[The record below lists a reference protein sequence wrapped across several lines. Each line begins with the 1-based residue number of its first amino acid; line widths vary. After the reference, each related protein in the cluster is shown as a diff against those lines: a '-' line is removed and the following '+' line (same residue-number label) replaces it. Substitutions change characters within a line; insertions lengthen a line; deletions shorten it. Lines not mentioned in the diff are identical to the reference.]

1 MTCRTGSRIALSAM
15 VAGCWSLSPLAA
27 NPSDSGL
34 SALARVLQR
43 GRWTGSDVAYVQRL
57 LQRGESIHTQ
67 TPRGVTVLMF
77 AAKAG
82 DVRLMRAV
90 LKGGVDV
97 NARTEEGRTALMYAV
112 SSRDPHKVRLL
123 LDAGAEVNIAD
134 TRYGRTPL
142 MDATHFKFRD
152 GIKLLL
158 ARGAE
163 INARNKNGRTVL
175 AYTDG
180 HPGITRLLRQNGARE

>member
-1 MTCRTGSRIALSAM
+1 
-15 VAGCWSLSPLAA
+15 
-27 NPSDSGL
+27 
-34 SALARVLQR
+34 
-43 GRWTGSDVAYVQRL
+43 
-57 LQRGESIHTQ
+57 
-67 TPRGVTVLMF
+67 MF

-82 DVRLMRAV
+82 DVRLMQAA

-97 NARTEEGRTALMYAV
+97 NARTEEGGAALMYV
-112 SSRDPHKVRLL
+112 MSSRDPQKVRLL

-142 MDATHFKFRD
+142 MDAAHFKFRD

-180 HPGITRLLRQNGARE
+180 HPGITRLLGQHGARE